1 MTIVDG
7 ITEGVCWQSVLL
19 HGTVLMADCLVMIT
33 DESKMLNIF
42 PLAVFTFRIVIQP
55 DLAKDL
61 TLRSSVRFPS
71 KDSAS

>member
-1 MTIVDG
+1 MS
-7 ITEGVCWQSVLL
+7 QHKKKLL
-19 HGTVLMADCLVMIT
+19 LLYSLAERFRRVFCISCLVMIT